1 MYGVIVNGACGVN
14 EKVNLWRFS
23 NSGTDM
29 RPSKRSIWAATIN
42 FIGIMDVGVGCN
54 SPKLAESKSYQFSLI
69 VQLLCAIVCDKLKR
83 KRILLKR
90 VKMLAYELNIFVVV
104 FVLRSILGSKL
115 ACYRLA

>member
-1 MYGVIVNGACGVN
+1 MK
-14 EKVNLWRFS
+14 KVDLWRFS
-23 NSGTDM
+23 NSGADIH
-29 RPSKRSIWAATIN
+29 PSKRSVWAATIN

-54 SPKLAESKSYQFSLI
+54 SPKLAKFGTLCNFL
-69 VQLLCAIVCDKLKR
+69 QLLCAIVCGKLKR